1 MSNMMP
7 VPEPTAVSVQDD
19 RAADRRHNLAAE
31 AAHKRHQELTKLLGD
46 ILSALRSIDDKLSRR

>member
-7 VPEPTAVSVQDD
+7 VPGPTYVEVRRDNGAEH
-19 RAADRRHNLAAE
+19 RHNLAAE

-46 ILSALRSIDDKLSRR
+46 ILGALRSIDDKLSRR